1 MDMCGDSK
9 NKVIADKYLKWIS
22 LNYTPL
28 KNKYRKYCIDNQYD
42 WDDDV
47 FSDTYLKIYE
57 IILRKGLKDDSE
69 TGFDNYTFQS
79 FYRNIKREKQYSRNK
94 YRDNTSDLFGD
105 YERYNEQ
112 HNLSQDEKI
121 RQDCYKDFAIIYMM
135 KKAEEHFDDEY
146 FHLFNLKMLGDLTYK
161 ELQEKCPNAKAI
173 RQKVVEV
180 KNYLKENVTKDEIQ
194 KAFNEFSADF

>member
-1 MDMCGDSK
+1 MKECA
-9 NKVIADKYLKWIS
+9 NADAELFMQHISSIYDELKHKMIG
-22 LNYTPL
+22 
-28 KNKYRKYCIDNQYD
+28 YCSTQKLTFDE
-42 WDDDV
+42 DV
-47 FSDTYLKIYE
+47 FSDTIVKCYDTIQKQGKLIDNSP
-57 IILRKGLKDDSE
+57 KGIE
-69 TGFDNYTFQS
+69 NYFFQS

-180 KNYLKENVTKDEIQ
+180 KNYLKDNVTKDEIQ

>member
-1 MDMCGDSK
+1 MKECA
-9 NKVIADKYLKWIS
+9 NADAELFMQHISSIYDELKHKMIG
-22 LNYTPL
+22 
-28 KNKYRKYCIDNQYD
+28 YCSTQKLT
-42 WDDDV
+42 WDEDV
-47 FSDTYLKIYE
+47 FSDTIIKCYDTILKHGKLIDNSP
-57 IILRKGLKDDSE
+57 KGIE
-69 TGFDNYTFQS
+69 NYFFQS

-105 YERYNEQ
+105 YERYNVQ

-121 RQDCYKDFAIIYMM
+121 RQDAYKDFAIIYIM
-135 KKAEEHFDDEY
+135 KRAEEHFDDEM

-161 ELQEKCPNAKAI
+161 ELQQKCPNAKAI

-180 KNYLKENVTKDEIQ
+180 KKWAKENVTKEEIQ